1 MAAWSVQKQVK
12 VAVLLALSVALFYG
26 AFTID
31 GVLAKVFEHSNVLKL
46 DASNFNEKVGGLHLS
61 FLPMLFLRNC
71 NVTKTNTPLGV
82 HQCTCHGTRAT

>member
-12 VAVLLALSVALFYG
+12 VAVLLVLSVALFYG

-46 DASNFNEKVGGLHLS
+46 DASNFDEKVGGLNPL
-61 FLPMLFLRNC
+61 LPSCSLPSQL
-71 NVTKTNTPLGV
+71 
-82 HQCTCHGTRAT
+82 

>member
-46 DASNFNEKVGGLHLS
+46 DASNFDEKVGGLHPL
-61 FLPMLFLRNC
+61 LPSCSLPSQL
-71 NVTKTNTPLGV
+71 
-82 HQCTCHGTRAT
+82 